1 MPEDY
6 DLDLENSGAVTEEDE
21 IGKKK
26 IGFLPAIVIKIL
38 KWVAI
43 VLAAVV
49 FIVTVVVVTIKIMNP
64 VSQAPDYYFETEEL
78 RNTQPNLQ
86 WYDIGTSD
94 IRARTADIEKK
105 IIVIIKVSVGFNE
118 KSKYLHQ
125 ELIDKTP
132 KLRDEIRVFFGEKH
146 EVDLLPKN
154 EGKIKEELKI
164 RINRKPSSKGSD
176 SVQDVIFTEFNIV
189 EF

>member
-6 DLDLENSGAVTEEDE
+6 DLDLESSGAAVDEDE
-21 IGKKK
+21 VGKKK

-43 VLAAVV
+43 ILAAVV

-64 VSQAPDYYFETEEL
+64 VSSTPDYYYGTEEL
-78 RNTQPNLQ
+78 RNTMPNLQ
-86 WYDIGTSD
+86 WYDIGSND
-94 IRARTADIEKK
+94 IRCRTADEDKK
-105 IIVIIKVSVGFNE
+105 VIVIIKVSVGFNE

-125 ELIDKTP
+125 ELIEKTP
-132 KLRDEIRVFFGEKH
+132 KLRDEIRVFFGEKY
-146 EVDLLPKN
+146 EKDLAPKN
-154 EGKIKEELKI
+154 ESRVKEQLKV
-164 RINRKPSSKGSD
+164 RINQLLSGSD
-176 SVQDVIFTEFNIV
+176 RVQDVIFTEFNIV

>member
-6 DLDLENSGAVTEEDE
+6 DLDLENSGAISDEEE

-43 VLAAVV
+43 VLVAVV
-49 FIVTVVVVTIKIMNP
+49 FIVTVVVVTLKIMNP
-64 VSQAPDYYFETEEL
+64 VASTPDYYYDTQEL
-78 RNTQPNLQ
+78 RNTLPNLQ
-86 WYDIGTSD
+86 WYNVGDSD
-94 IRARTADIEKK
+94 IRCRTADVEKK
-105 IIVIIKVSVGFNE
+105 VILIVKVSVGFNE
-118 KSKYLHQ
+118 KSKDLHQ

-132 KLRDEIRVFFGEKH
+132 KLRDEIRVFFGEKMAD
-146 EVDLLPKN
+146 DLLPKD
-154 EGKIKEELKI
+154 EVKVKEELKR
-164 RINRKPSSKGSD
+164 RINRMLSGSD
-176 SVQDVIFTEFNIV
+176 RVQDVIFTDFNMV